1 MATPQEY
8 TAKRIA
14 TDILIAAIH
23 AGRFYIPHYI
33 PQEEK
38 TNAQIKLFEQM
49 YQQLLE
55 TVQAIKIKEVSTKR
69 AAADVLI
76 AFIHNGRFQPADHVS
91 EEERP
96 SEQMKILIQA
106 YQGLIDSFVLSK
118 DE

>member
-1 MATPQEY
+1 MAIPQEY
-8 TAKRIA
+8 TPKRMTA
-14 TDILIAAIH
+14 DILISAIH

-38 TNAQIKLFEQM
+38 TNAQVKLFEQM

-55 TVQAIKIKEVSTKR
+55 AIQAIKIKEVSTKR

-96 SEQMKILIQA
+96 AEQMRILIQA
-106 YQGLIDSFVLSK
+106 YQGLINSFSLTK